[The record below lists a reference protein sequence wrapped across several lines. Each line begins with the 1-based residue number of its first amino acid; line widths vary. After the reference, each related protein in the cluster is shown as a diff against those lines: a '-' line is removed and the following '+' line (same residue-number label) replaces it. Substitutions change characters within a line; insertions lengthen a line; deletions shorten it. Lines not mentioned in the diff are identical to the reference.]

1 MTRKDVVNS
10 YGYKVAKASVDY
22 SQKYAKDDELQ
33 STVMDTFED
42 AAKFGYGLAVEEAC
56 EWLDKNLVTVDHDI
70 IYNGLRTRKQ
80 LVDEYIKNFR
90 KAMKGE

>member
-1 MTRKDVVNS
+1 MTREDVVNS

-33 STVMDTFED
+33 GIVMDTFED
-42 AAKFGYGLAVEEAC
+42 AAEFGYELAIEKAC
-56 EWLDKNLVTVDHDI
+56 EWLDENFRVSSFDNTKIVTHFSNMYDLKD
-70 IYNGLRTRKQ
+70 
-80 LVDEYIKNFR
+80 DFR

>member
-1 MTRKDVVNS
+1 MTREDVVNS

-33 STVMDTFED
+33 GIVMDTFED
-42 AAKFGYGLAVEEAC
+42 AADFGYNLAIEKAC
-56 EWLDKNLVTVDHDI
+56 KWLEKNVADIWNSPCNPDKIVKD
-70 IYNGLRTRKQ
+70 
-80 LVDEYIKNFR
+80 FR